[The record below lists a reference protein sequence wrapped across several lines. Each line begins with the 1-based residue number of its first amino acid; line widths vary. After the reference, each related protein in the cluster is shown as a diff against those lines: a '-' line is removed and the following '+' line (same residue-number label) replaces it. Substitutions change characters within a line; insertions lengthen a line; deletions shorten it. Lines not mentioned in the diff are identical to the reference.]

1 MTSLLIRVD
10 TTVNTN
16 VKGSKV
22 FGLAFVKVAGVTDVF
37 TQDEVRAFVL
47 PKLSEPETLV
57 GSAIVQLDNVSSGGE
72 SANHSGRGDER
83 FTGVLTKVFLNGIVD
98 DSVTTNMADV
108 TGAAG
113 VDVYFLTVDG
123 INETAV
129 RSIKA
134 NDNIPVITNR
144 VLHLDAITTSTYT
157 LSGTGVSS
165 IADKAD
171 YLTVEAIPL
180 SNAIDSGTTTPVQI
194 SSINGHPAFSFDNT
208 SLFLSGKYTAPA
220 NQDFTVVQVVELSA
234 YMDRLG
240 GTFVYPY
247 GYPGSDNG
255 FLLER
260 VGTYYNVQT
269 DNRYYNQ
276 WTFVID
282 TPVVIVATL
291 SNNQTTVGMS
301 VTKIS
306 DGTELVAYAE
316 ITNTRIYPFS
326 SGSSSY
332 PTDNRIGIGR
342 SDNRKS
348 GSMGASKSKVGETVF
363 YDKKLTPSEITAT
376 IDYMVNKWK

>member
-1 MTSLLIRVD
+1 M
-10 TTVNTN
+10 
-16 VKGSKV
+16 
-22 FGLAFVKVAGVTDVF
+22 
-37 TQDEVRAFVL
+37 
-47 PKLSEPETLV
+47 
-57 GSAIVQLDNVSSGGE
+57 
-72 SANHSGRGDER
+72 
-83 FTGVLTKVFLNGIVD
+83 
-98 DSVTTNMADV
+98 
-108 TGAAG
+108 
-113 VDVYFLTVDG
+113 DG

-180 SNAIDSGTTTPVQI
+180 SNALTSGTTTPVQI

-234 YMDRLG
+234 YMDTLG

-260 VGTYYNVQT
+260 DGYGGYYQAQT
-269 DNRYYNQ
+269 DDRYYRQ

-316 ITNTRIYPFS
+316 ITNTRTYPFS
-326 SGSSSY
+326 SGSSY

-342 SDNRKS
+342 SDNRNS
-348 GSMGASKSKVGETVF
+348 VSFGASNSKVGETVF

>member
-47 PKLSEPETLV
+47 PKLSEPTLV

-72 SANHSGRGDER
+72 SNHSGRGDER
-83 FTGVLTKVFLNGIVD
+83 FTGVLTKVFSNGLVD
-98 DSVTTNMADV
+98 DTVTTNMADV
-108 TGAAG
+108 TGTAG
-113 VDVYFLTVDG
+113 VDVYFLTMDG

-129 RSIKA
+129 RSIKV

-180 SNAIDSGTTTPVQI
+180 SNALTSGTTTPVQI

-234 YMDRLG
+234 YMDTLG

-260 VGTYYNVQT
+260 DIGYYQAQT
-269 DNRYYNQ
+269 DNRYYKQ

-316 ITNTRIYPFS
+316 ITNTRAYPLS

-332 PTDNRIGIGR
+332 PTDDRIGIGR
-342 SDNRKS
+342 SDNRNS
-348 GSMGASKSKVGETVF
+348 VSLGASNSKVGETVF